1 MVGMKRLLVA
11 LVLSHALAFAVWA
24 VAVEGLPPKQP
35 FPKFLAL
42 FD

>member
-1 MVGMKRLLVA
+1 MKRMLVG
-11 LVLSHALAFAVWA
+11 LVLSHILAFAIWV
-24 VAVEGLPPKQP
+24 VVVEGLPPKQP